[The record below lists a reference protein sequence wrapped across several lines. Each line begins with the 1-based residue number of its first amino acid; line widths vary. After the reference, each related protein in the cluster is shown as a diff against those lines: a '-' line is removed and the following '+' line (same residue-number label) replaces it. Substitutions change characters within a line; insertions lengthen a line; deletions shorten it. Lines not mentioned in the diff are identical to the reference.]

1 MDRDA
6 GDELMLAMPKFFAAS
21 VRGLVEGQRLLDEH
35 GREQILTWDQ
45 HGIPPT
51 LWTWAECRLRFAVDF
66 GVRPRATSTQSTQLM
81 IRPRASSPASLTLS
95 FRYIPTP
102 QDGAEQES

>member
-1 MDRDA
+1 M
-6 GDELMLAMPKFFAAS
+6 EQFFAAS

-35 GREQILTWDQ
+35 GREQILSWDQ

-66 GVRPRATSTQSTQLM
+66 GFRAKTNSAEQTQLT
-81 IRPRASSPASLTLS
+81 IAPRNSGQASLTLS

-102 QDGAEQES
+102 QDGAEEES